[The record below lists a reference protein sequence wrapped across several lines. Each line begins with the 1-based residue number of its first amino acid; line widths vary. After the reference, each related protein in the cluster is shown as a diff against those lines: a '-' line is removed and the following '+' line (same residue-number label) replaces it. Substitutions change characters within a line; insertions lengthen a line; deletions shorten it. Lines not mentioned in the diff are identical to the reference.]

1 MEYVLRFVRL
11 AARYEEEA
19 YGSTKIGYRS
29 ATFTENGGFSTLGSG
44 MIFPDE
50 SVALKEI
57 TLNANRIE
65 GWRRT
70 KMYEYYAEVCITNK
84 TWILSA

>member
-1 MEYVLRFVRL
+1 MEYLQRFVRL

-29 ATFTENGGFSTLGSG
+29 IMFSEGSGSYSVLGSG
-44 MIFPDE
+44 MIFPDD

-57 TLNANRIE
+57 ALNANRIE
-65 GWRRT
+65 SWRKT
-70 KMYEYYAEVCITNK
+70 KMYEYYAEVSSRRISHQP
-84 TWILSA
+84 L